1 MYWWLVKLH
10 VKLLIEDHLKEMQS
24 TIVIMTL
31 WVRWK
36 NPVKLGIVLDSE
48 DVEDAK
54 DIMLIMI
61 ILSDLSIEDT
71 S

>member
-1 MYWWLVKLH
+1 
-10 VKLLIEDHLKEMQS
+10 MQS

-36 NPVKLGIVLDSE
+36 NPVKLGIVLDSK

-54 DIMLIMI
+54 DVILIMI
-61 ILSDLSIEDT
+61 ILSDLSIEDI

>member
-1 MYWWLVKLH
+1 MVKLH
-10 VKLLIEDHLKEMQS
+10 VKLLIEDYLKEMQS

-36 NPVKLGIVLDSE
+36 NPVKLGIVLDSK

-54 DIMLIMI
+54 DIIPIMI

-71 S
+71 L

>member
-1 MYWWLVKLH
+1 
-10 VKLLIEDHLKEMQS
+10 MQS

-54 DIMLIMI
+54 DIILIMI